1 MKKDY
6 FKNVFKAL
14 QKRTENRL
22 IGLNFITL
30 KSYEYWIRTL
40 RCTKKYPD
48 ASDSIAILPKE
59 SALRILE
66 KIVKHFKQLNKD
78 EDKCSKNTKQS
89 PNKRKIRIDNKLFDV
104 EESDK
109 PELYQ
114 DRQKTITKIREVL
127 KNNSSIDAIRNV
139 TGQNLYRI

>member
-30 KSYEYWIRTL
+30 KSYEYWIRML

-59 SALRILE
+59 NASRILE
-66 KIVKHFKQLNKD
+66 RLAKHFKQINND
-78 EDKCSKNTKQS
+78 EDKHPKS
-89 PNKRKIRIDNKLFDV
+89 PTL
-104 EESDK
+104 
-109 PELYQ
+109 L
-114 DRQKTITKIREVL
+114 
-127 KNNSSIDAIRNV
+127 
-139 TGQNLYRI
+139 NL